1 MSVGVLMQALGVIS
15 KDYSSSGLHPALGF
29 QPKHPGKSLASLPHS
44 FPQPHRPLVVT
55 QILMTIMTINTGH
68 QARWGFR
75 GNQLTLVELHL
86 HLNHTPRYVVRWLE
100 WVIGDTMQQARR
112 WGCHTP
118 PLQFE
123 ISASDPVPHSSQLAG
138 CHQVVSKTAA
148 QISGQKKWQKQQ
160 LRSLESTGRDRL
172 RWWGSSCDKTTQK
185 HTEQVFKW
193 SDSTPKLA

>member
-68 QARWGFR
+68 QAHWGFR

-86 HLNHTPRYVVRWLE
+86 HLNHTPRYVVR
-100 WVIGDTMQQARR
+100 
-112 WGCHTP
+112 
-118 PLQFE
+118 
-123 ISASDPVPHSSQLAG
+123 
-138 CHQVVSKTAA
+138 
-148 QISGQKKWQKQQ
+148 
-160 LRSLESTGRDRL
+160 
-172 RWWGSSCDKTTQK
+172 
-185 HTEQVFKW
+185 
-193 SDSTPKLA
+193 